1 MSQIHTSEAGWVAG
15 REATIKR
22 NARVGNKRRGVAEY
36 GEETTKQIADF
47 LGHVNEFAPVLYVL
61 ENGQRRDITVEESN
75 SGQWGHE
82 EIGLDTH
89 PVVKAVWGDFL
100 RSMLDQYREWGKL
113 SEKQTAAVLKAI
125 ARGEEKVDQHS
136 EKVKEWEKEAE
147 AADPVPTGKITVS
160 GTILSTKMQ
169 DTRYGTTQ
177 KMLLKSDQG
186 YKLWGSVPK
195 TLNDIQWE
203 GNNGFGAKKLVGMR
217 VSFNATVEPSPKDD
231 KFGFFKRPT
240 KVNVL

>member
-1 MSQIHTSEAGWVAG
+1 MSQIHTSEAGWIAG
-15 REATIKR
+15 REASIKR
-22 NARVGNKRRGVAEY
+22 NARVGNLRKWTAQY
-36 GEETTKQIADF
+36 GEEVVTRISDF
-47 LGHVNEFAPVLYVL
+47 LGHRGEFGSVRYVL
-61 ENGQRRDITVEESN
+61 EDGQRRIITVEECN
-75 SGQWGHE
+75 SGQWGQE
-82 EIGLDTH
+82 EIGMDAH

-100 RSMLDQYREWGKL
+100 MSLNDQFREWGKL
-113 SEKQTAAVLKAI
+113 SDKQTAAVLKAI
-125 ARGEEKVDQHS
+125 ARGEEKVAQHS

-147 AADPVPTGKITVS
+147 AADPVPNGKVTVS

-169 DTRYGTTQ
+169 ETRYGTAQ

-195 TLNDIQWE
+195 ALNELQWE
-203 GNNGFGAKKLVGMR
+203 GNSGFGAKKLIGMK
-217 VSFNATVEPSPKDD
+217 VSFNATVEQSPKDD